1 MVRKIIITVISIAI
15 LAGGVFLKKTLE
27 DSKKPPVKKKEKQV
41 TTVFTETVKNGI
53 VPIQLEATGIIE
65 AKNRV
70 ELYAE
75 VQGVMTSSTGSFKA
89 GERYSKGNTL
99 VTIDSEV
106 YRAGLMAQK
115 STLQNLVT
123 AALADIRL
131 DFPDSFNRWN
141 AFVSKLDVSKS
152 LPDLPEPASDKEKM
166 FITGRNIYTTYYNIR
181 NMELTL
187 GKYNLTA
194 PFDGILT
201 EALVTPGTLIR
212 PGQKLGTF
220 IQPTVYEMEAPV
232 SSEFVKFLK
241 VGQEVDVVGT
251 GVSGQQW
258 TGKISRIN
266 GMVDTETQ
274 TVNVYIQLSGKG
286 LEEGTYATAKVAAT
300 KEENAFEIDR
310 SVLFDADQVFVA
322 KDSILIQKEID
333 PVYFNEKT
341 VVVKGL
347 TEGEQVLAKMPPGAY
362 PGMKI
367 SIYTEK

>member
-1 MVRKIIITVISIAI
+1 MVRKIIVVVVSVAI
-15 LAGGVFLKKTLE
+15 LAGGIFLKKVLE
-27 DSKKPPVKKKEKQV
+27 DSKKSPVKKKEKQV
-41 TTVFTETVKNGI
+41 TTVFTETVKNGL
-53 VPIQLEATGIIE
+53 VPILVEATGVIE

-75 VQGVMTSSTGSFKA
+75 VQGVMTSSAGSFKA
-89 GERYSKGNTL
+89 GERYTKGSTL
-99 VTIDSEV
+99 VSIDSEV

-131 DFPDSFNRWN
+131 DFPDSFERWN
-141 AFVSKLDVSKS
+141 SFLSALDVAKP
-152 LPDLPEPASDKEKM
+152 LPTLPEPASDKEKM

-187 GKYNLTA
+187 AKYNLSA

-201 EALVTPGTLIR
+201 EALVTPGTLVRI
-212 PGQKLGTF
+212 GQKLGTF

-232 SSEFVKFLK
+232 SSTLVNFLK

-251 GVSGQQW
+251 GVATQKW
-258 TGKISRIN
+258 KGKITRIN

-286 LEEGTYATAKVAAT
+286 LEEGTYATAMVEAT
-300 KEENAFEIDR
+300 EEDNAFEIDR
-310 SVLFDADQVFVA
+310 SVLFDKDQVYVA
-322 KDSILIQKEID
+322 KDSVLVQKEID
-333 PVYFNEKT
+333 PVYFNDKT
-341 VVVKGL
+341 VVIKGL
-347 TEGEQVLAKMPPGAY
+347 TDGEQVLAKMPPGAY

-367 SIYTEK
+367 AIYKD